1 MTNLLND
8 PVIQESIKKAANFIH
23 QADTLIIAA
32 GAGMGVDSGLPD
44 FRGNIGLW
52 KAYPALYRAELSF
65 MEIANP
71 WAFEKDP
78 ELAWGFYGHR
88 LALYR
93 NTIPHEGFSI
103 LKRWGSKMPQGHFV
117 FTSNVDGQFQ
127 KAGFAES
134 RIYECHGSIHY
145 LQCTLPC
152 IDQIWRANEFVPKV
166 NTDTCRLVNEMPVC
180 PYCNNIA
187 RPNILM
193 FGDWSWISDRAHVQ
207 RENLDTWLLSPK
219 NPVIIEIGAGT
230 AVSSVRDFSKR
241 IIEDYNGHLIRIN
254 PTNCILTRQQDIGLP
269 LNALE
274 ALTAIDHEL
283 GQFWQD

>member
-1 MTNLLND
+1 MTNLLYD
-8 PVIQESIKKAANFIH
+8 PAIQESIKKAANFIH
-23 QADTLIIAA
+23 QADALIIAA

-44 FRGNIGLW
+44 FRGNEGLW
-52 KAYPALYRAELSF
+52 KAYPALHRAGLSF

-71 WAFEKDP
+71 MAFEKDP
-78 ELAWGFYGHR
+78 ESAWGFYGHR

-103 LKRWGSKMPQGHFV
+103 LKRWGSKMSQGHFV

-127 KAGFAES
+127 KAGYAES
-134 RIYECHGSIHY
+134 HLYECHGSIHY
-145 LQCTLPC
+145 HQCTLPC
-152 IDQIWRANEFVPKV
+152 NDQIWRADAFKPIV
-166 NTDTCRLVNEMPVC
+166 DSDHCRLVSKMPTC
-180 PYCNNIA
+180 PYCRCIA

-193 FGDWSWISDRAHVQ
+193 FGDWAWIADRASVQ
-207 RENLDTWLLSPK
+207 RENLNSWLIALE

-241 IIEDYNGHLIRIN
+241 IIDDYNGQLIRIN
-254 PTNCILTRQQDIGLP
+254 PTNCTLTRPQDIGLP

-274 ALTAIDHEL
+274 TLTAIDHEL
-283 GQFWQD
+283 GHYWQD